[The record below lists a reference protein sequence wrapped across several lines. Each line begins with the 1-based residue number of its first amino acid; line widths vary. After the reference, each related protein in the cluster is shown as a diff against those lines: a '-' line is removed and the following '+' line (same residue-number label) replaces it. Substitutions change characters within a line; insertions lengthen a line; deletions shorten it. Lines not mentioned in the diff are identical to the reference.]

1 MKKNKGL
8 KITIIILAILI
19 ILSVI
24 AFALIYVFTDLFKSN
39 KELFAKYA
47 VSMMQEKTAFLPSNL
62 KEYIIIKSITPYENY
77 CSLTANISSNS
88 NEQINNMF
96 NFANNARINFS
107 GKVDAANNRDEQNI
121 NIFYTN
127 DVSLPFN
134 YKHVEDIYALQA
146 DFALPN

>member
-62 KEYIIIKSITPYENY
+62 KEYINKKSTTPYENNGI
-77 CSLTANISSNS
+77 LTANILIFCSSLLLAAS
-88 NEQINNMF
+88 TFPEKFILALFAKLNMLF
-96 NFANNARINFS
+96 IC
-107 GKVDAANNRDEQNI
+107 
-121 NIFYTN
+121 
-127 DVSLPFN
+127 SLEF
-134 YKHVEDIYALQA
+134 EDI
-146 DFALPN
+146 FAVKLPLFS

>member
-24 AFALIYVFTDLFKSN
+24 AFALIYIFTDLFKSN

-62 KEYIIIKSITPYENY
+62 KE
-77 CSLTANISSNS
+77 
-88 NEQINNMF
+88 F
-96 NFANNARINFS
+96 W
-107 GKVDAANNRDEQNI
+107 
-121 NIFYTN
+121 
-127 DVSLPFN
+127 LPA
-134 YKHVEDIYALQA
+134 IPPTL
-146 DFALPN
+146 

>member
-47 VSMMQEKTAFLPSNL
+47 VSMMQE
-62 KEYIIIKSITPYENY
+62 
-77 CSLTANISSNS
+77 
-88 NEQINNMF
+88 
-96 NFANNARINFS
+96 
-107 GKVDAANNRDEQNI
+107 
-121 NIFYTN
+121 
-127 DVSLPFN
+127 
-134 YKHVEDIYALQA
+134 
-146 DFALPN
+146 